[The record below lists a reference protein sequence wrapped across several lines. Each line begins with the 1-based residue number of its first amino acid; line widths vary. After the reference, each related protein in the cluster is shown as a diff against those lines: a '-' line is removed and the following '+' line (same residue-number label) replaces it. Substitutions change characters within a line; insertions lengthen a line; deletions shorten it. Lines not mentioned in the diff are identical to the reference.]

1 MNRTHL
7 FALAL
12 AVSVPALAAACSPA
26 GPSQAEGPKPD
37 LDKPP
42 KGAGSGEPIA
52 PELADAQAA
61 LEAKNCAVA
70 KEKAGAVLAKDP
82 KHGDAHFI
90 MGACAEADKNDAE
103 AIKHYQAALEAN
115 PKNSGAAINLSA
127 IYIDK
132 KQHDEAIEVC
142 KKGLEAT
149 KGASVE
155 LHTNLG
161 WAFAGK
167 GDHEKA
173 AKSFGNAAK
182 LKPED
187 GSLRLAL
194 ADEHLAAGQKDAAA
208 KAYKEAIAKAK
219 GDQELVRAAGLGLFQ
234 TGDFA
239 GCVAALDTVITA
251 KPGVDV
257 YTERAACK
265 HKAGDLAGA
274 RADLDASI
282 KLKPTVKAHGYAAKW
297 AEEAKDKKACSAHWS
312 EVGKLAAG
320 TKVEEEAKKGLERC
334 KKL

>member
-1 MNRTHL
+1 MKHL
-7 FALAL
+7 LFVALV
-12 AVSVPALAAACSPA
+12 AVGPLAAVACSPA

-42 KGAGSGEPIA
+42 KGAASGDAVA

-70 KEKAGAVLAKDP
+70 KEKASAVLAKTP

-90 MGACAEADKNDAE
+90 LGVCAEGDKNDAE
-103 AIKHYQAALEAN
+103 AITHYKAALEAN
-115 PKNSGAAINLSA
+115 PKNSGAAVNLSA
-127 IYIDK
+127 ILIDK
-132 KQHDEAIEVC
+132 KQFDEAIEVC
-142 KKGLEAT
+142 KQGLDAT

-173 AKSFGNAAK
+173 AKSFGNASK

-187 GSLRLAL
+187 ASLRLSH
-194 ADEHLAAGQKDAAA
+194 ADELLAAGQKDAAA
-208 KAYKEAIAKAK
+208 KAYKDAIGKAK
-219 GDQELVRAAGLGLFQ
+219 GDNELLRAAGLGLFQ

-239 GCVAALDTVITA
+239 GCVAVLDTVIAA
-251 KPGVDV
+251 KPTVDV
-257 YTERAACK
+257 YTDRAACK

-274 RADLDASI
+274 RGDLDASI
-282 KLKPTVKAHGYAAKW
+282 KLKPTVKAHGFAAKW
-297 AEEAKDKKACSAHWS
+297 AEEAKDKKACQSHWA
-312 EVGKLAAG
+312 EVQKLAAG
-320 TKVEEEAKKGLERC
+320 TKVEEEAKKGLDRC